1 MLQIYNTMT
10 RRKEVFT
17 PIEANKVKMYVCG
30 ITVYDL
36 CHIGHA
42 RVMVSFDMIT
52 RYLRH
57 RGYDV
62 NYVRNIT
69 DVDDKIIRRAQENSE
84 PVDTLTERMIQA
96 MHDDEDRLNVL
107 RPDHE
112 PRATHHIQDIL
123 TMVQT
128 LIDKGFAYA
137 ADNGDVYYRVNKFEG
152 YGKLTNRNL
161 DDMQAGAR
169 VDVQDAKEN
178 PMDFVLWKAAKEG
191 EVSWDSPWGKGR
203 PGWHIECSAMSTCCL
218 GNHFDIHGGGPD
230 LPFPHHEN
238 EIAQSEAA
246 TGETYANTWMHAG
259 AVRVDQ
265 EKMSKSLGNFFTI
278 REVLEKYNPEVVRYF
293 LLSSHYRSGINYS
306 EDGLK
311 AARQSLERFYTALQG
326 VEAAQVAAEGE
337 WVERFK
343 TAMDD
348 DFNTAEAF
356 ALLFELAKQLNIA
369 KKSGDSAQAAQLA
382 GTLLQFGEVLGLF
395 YQDADS
401 FLKGE
406 PQSGGLSEEEI
417 EAQIEARKQARLNK
431 DFAESDRIRDA
442 LLAQG
447 IVLKDSREGT
457 SWVRE

>member
-10 RRKEVFT
+10 RKKEVFT
-17 PIEANKVKMYVCG
+17 PIEENKIKMYVCG

-42 RVMVSFDMIT
+42 RVMVGFDMIT

-62 NYVRNIT
+62 TYVRNIT
-69 DVDDKIIRRAQENSE
+69 DVDDKIIRRANENGE
-84 PVDTLTERMIQA
+84 HVDALTERMIQA
-96 MHDDEDRLNVL
+96 MHDDEDRLGVL
-107 RPDHE
+107 RPDLE
-112 PRATHHIQDIL
+112 PRATHHIGDIVD
-123 TMVQT
+123 MVQT
-128 LIDKGFAYA
+128 LVEKGFAYP
-137 ADNGDVYYRVNKFEG
+137 ADNGDVYYRVNKFAD

-161 DDMQAGAR
+161 EEMQAGAR
-169 VDVQDAKEN
+169 IDVEEAKEN
-178 PMDFVLWKAAKEG
+178 PMDFVLWKSAKED
-191 EVSWDSPWGKGR
+191 EVSWDSPWGPGR

-218 GNHFDIHGGGPD
+218 GNNFDIHGGGPD

-246 TGETYANTWMHAG
+246 TGEKYANTWMHAG

-278 REVLEKYNPEVVRYF
+278 RDVLEKYNPEVIRYF
-293 LLSSHYRSGINYS
+293 LLSSHYRSPINYS

-311 AARQSLERFYTALQG
+311 SARQSLERFYTALQG
-326 VEAAQVAAEGE
+326 VEASEVAAEGE

-356 ALLFELAKQLNIA
+356 AVLFDLAKQLNIA
-369 KKSGDSAQAAQLA
+369 KKDGDTEQAGQLA
-382 GTLLQFGEVLGLF
+382 GYLKLFGEVLGLF
-395 YQDADS
+395 NQDADS

-406 PQSGGLSEEEI
+406 PAADGLSEDEI
-417 EAQIEARKQARLNK
+417 EAQIEARNQARKNK
-431 DFAESDRIRDA
+431 DFAESDRIRDELA
-442 LLAQG
+442 AQG
-447 IVLKDSREGT
+447 IILKDSREGT

>member
-10 RRKEVFT
+10 RKKEVFT
-17 PIEANKVKMYVCG
+17 PIEENKIKMYVCG

-42 RVMVSFDMIT
+42 RVMVGFDMIT

-62 NYVRNIT
+62 TYVRNIT
-69 DVDDKIIRRAQENSE
+69 DVDDKIIRRANENGE
-84 PVDTLTERMIQA
+84 RVDELTERMIQA
-96 MHDDEDRLNVL
+96 MHDDEDRLGVL
-107 RPDHE
+107 RPDLE
-112 PRATHHIQDIL
+112 PRATHHIGDIVD
-123 TMVQT
+123 MVQT
-128 LIDKGFAYA
+128 LVEKGFAYP
-137 ADNGDVYYRVNKFEG
+137 ADNGDVYYRVNKFAG

-161 DDMQAGAR
+161 EEMQAGAR
-169 VDVQDAKEN
+169 IDVEDAKEN
-178 PMDFVLWKAAKEG
+178 PMDFVLWKSAKED
-191 EVSWDSPWGKGR
+191 EVSWDSPWGPGR

-218 GNHFDIHGGGPD
+218 GNNFDIHGGGPD

-246 TGETYANTWMHAG
+246 TGEKYANTWMHAG

-278 REVLEKYNPEVVRYF
+278 RDVLEKYNPEVIRYF
-293 LLSSHYRSGINYS
+293 LLSSHYRSPINYS

-311 AARQSLERFYTALQG
+311 SARQSLERFYTALQG
-326 VEAAQVAAEGE
+326 VDAVEVPAEGE

-343 TAMDD
+343 AAMDD

-356 ALLFELAKQLNIA
+356 AVLFDLAKQLNIA
-369 KKSGDSAQAAQLA
+369 KKEGDTEQANQLA
-382 GTLLQFGEVLGLF
+382 GYLKLFGDVLGLF
-395 YQDADS
+395 NQDADS

-406 PQSGGLSEEEI
+406 PAADGLSEGDI
-417 EAQIEARKQARLNK
+417 EAQIEARNQARKNK
-431 DFAESDRIRDA
+431 DFAESDRIRDELA
-442 LLAQG
+442 AQG
-447 IVLKDSREGT
+447 IILKDSREGT